1 MNVLPIP
8 QIIIMISPI
17 LLVHPNYLKLF
28 NRIQLILDKSF
39 QLLASS

>member
-1 MNVLPIP
+1 MHVLPIT
-8 QIIIMISPI
+8 QITVIISPI

-28 NRIQLILDKSF
+28 NRIQLILENSS